1 MNYIYSNSYL
11 ECYKKHYSFELN
23 KNAVLKTFDLNV
35 RVLFR
40 ETYIRFDYK
49 QWETYSETF
58 FRSLFLKTLKQ
69 KVTLDSWCIYQ
80 SLSQIIKMKRLY
92 FCFNF
97 WKKQI
102 KYSCPWKQNVWKRL
116 FEATWAHLISNFFSA
131 TQPWW
136 VALLDIHFR
145 FFVPLS

>member
-1 MNYIYSNSYL
+1 
-11 ECYKKHYSFELN
+11 
-23 KNAVLKTFDLNV
+23 
-35 RVLFR
+35 
-40 ETYIRFDYK
+40 
-49 QWETYSETF
+49 
-58 FRSLFLKTLKQ
+58 
-69 KVTLDSWCIYQ
+69 
-80 SLSQIIKMKRLY
+80 MKRLY

-145 FFVPLS
+145 FFVPLLNKSGWNVCFWVVVVKNRCGLFDHGTLKSAVSQEKELIKWADFVACWYKFRKANVNFIIIRWAWSKMGKTFRLYGTLKSGASHIWFD